1 MNFFQRY
8 LDPSEILGE
17 FLFGAI
23 MVLTFTLGASVAGGF
38 EEGLLL
44 AALGCNVAWGVIDG
58 VLLVMSNRY
67 GRRREQQERGE
78 TAPMP
83 FTREDGGTL
92 VAVFL
97 LVVSSALIA
106 ALPFFAIADP
116 HLALRVSNALM
127 IALLFGAGWRYGRHI
142 EVRPWLSGLVLSAIG
157 VALVAIAIRL
167 GG

>member
-1 MNFFQRY
+1 MNFVRRY

-17 FLFGAI
+17 LLFGAI
-23 MVLTFTLGASVAGGF
+23 MVLTFTLGASVAGGY
-38 EEGLLL
+38 ETGLLL

-67 GRRREQQERGE
+67 ARRREQRERNG
-78 TAPMP
+78 AVSMP
-83 FTREDGGTL
+83 FTGEDAGVL

-97 LVVSSALIA
+97 LVVSSALLA
-106 ALPFFAIADP
+106 ALPFLLIADP
-116 HLALRVSNALM
+116 HLALRVSNASM
-127 IALLFGAGWRYGRHI
+127 IVLLFAAGWRYGRHI
-142 EVRPWLSGLVLSAIG
+142 DVRPWLSGLVLAVIG

>member
-23 MVLTFTLGASVAGGF
+23 MVLTFTLGASVAGGY
-38 EEGLLL
+38 ETGLLL

-67 GRRREQQERGE
+67 GRRRAQQERGE
-78 TAPMP
+78 AAPMP
-83 FTREDGGTL
+83 FTREDAGTL

-97 LVVSSALIA
+97 LVVSSALLA
-106 ALPFFAIADP
+106 GLPFLAIADP
-116 HLALRVSNALM
+116 HRALRASNALM
-127 IALLFGAGWRYGRHI
+127 IVLLFVAGWRYGRHI
-142 EVRPWLSGLVLSAIG
+142 AMRPWLAALVLTSIG